1 MIESGADVGE
11 LGLSIQRVEGKYN
24 RIQEAIGES
33 MKDGEAVDVK
43 KQAGAG
49 REEKEFTNAVR

>member
-1 MIESGADVGE
+1 MIESGADAGE

-33 MKDGEAVDVK
+33 MKHGEAADVK
-43 KQAGAG
+43 TKTSGG
-49 REEKEFTNAVR
+49 